1 MPSPFPGMDPF
12 IEHQKWR
19 SFHTRLLTIIGD
31 ALMPVVRPRYV
42 VDIEENV
49 YLAREDGDLLR
60 IIAPDLAVLQK
71 TGWLETTDGSIAIE
85 TEPAVLTLPAIDP
98 VEETYLVIR
107 SRENDDVVTVI
118 ELLSPTNKLSRDG
131 RTEYLNKRNT
141 VLHSA
146 ANLVEI
152 DLLRGGKRLPTVEP
166 LPKGDYYAFVTRV
179 ERRPKVEVYSWPLER
194 RLPTIPIPLAEGDPD
209 VSLDLQA
216 IFDTTYDRSGY
227 DYALNYQKPVEPPLT
242 ESQQAWVAEIL
253 AKPAKCP

>member
-19 SFHTRLLTIIGD
+19 SFHSTYIPNLGAALT
-31 ALMPVVRPRYV
+31 AAVRPRYV
-42 VDIEENV
+42 VDFEENV

-60 IIAPDLAVLQK
+60 IIAPDLSVVQK
-71 TGWLETTDGSIAIE
+71 SGWLETTDGAVAVA
-85 TEPAVLTLPAIDP
+85 TEPALLTLPAIDP
-98 VEETYLVIR
+98 VEEIYLVIR
-107 SRENDDVVTVI
+107 TRDSDDVVTVI

-141 VLHSA
+141 VLHSE

-209 VSLDLQA
+209 VRLDLQA
-216 IFDTTYDRSGY
+216 VFDSTYDRSGY
-227 DYALNYQKPVEPPLT
+227 DYALNYTKAVEPPLSD
-242 ESQQAWVAEIL
+242 SQQEWVADHL
-253 AKPAKCP
+253 ARRTTI